1 MIGEICSALSN
12 AAIEHGCFHDCV
24 HVSLP
29 GGFGSLEIKA
39 WSDGDHSIQLLDG
52 DFHTHLDL
60 LADEYKLEPV
70 EAFVL
75 FVRKLLSGELFLIE
89 ETSADG
95 VIRRT
100 IEESLEA
107 YLPYVEKN
115 CTYRVVNE
123 AQPFYRGDAQPA
135 EPVVT
140 PYVKR

>member
-1 MIGEICSALSN
+1 MPDVIDAISLALN
-12 AAIEHGCFHDCV
+12 DAAIEHGCFHDCI

-29 GGFGSLEIKA
+29 GGFGVMEIKA
-39 WSDGDHSIQLLDG
+39 WPDGDHSIQLLDG

-60 LADEYKLEPV
+60 LAGDCNLEPV

-75 FVRKLLSGELFLIE
+75 FVRRLLVGDILLIE

-107 YLPYVEKN
+107 YLPDIEKG
-115 CTYRVVNE
+115 CTYRVMNV
-123 AQPFYRGDAQPA
+123 A
-135 EPVVT
+135 
-140 PYVKR
+140 

>member
-1 MIGEICSALSN
+1 LKPDVISEISWAFST
-12 AAIEHGCFHDCV
+12 AAIEHGCFHVCV

-29 GGFGSLEIKA
+29 GGFGVLEIKA
-39 WSDGDHSIQLLDG
+39 WPDGDHSIQLLDG

-60 LADEYKLEPV
+60 LADEYSREPV

-75 FVRKLLSGELFLIE
+75 FVKRLLHGELLLIE

-100 IEESLEA
+100 IEESLGA
-107 YLPYVEKN
+107 YLPYLGKN

-123 AQPFYRGDAQPA
+123 A
-135 EPVVT
+135 
-140 PYVKR
+140 